1 LNGLKDQA
9 FGIASGRPVHD
20 PRLDEKPATSIRVL
34 VVDDHA
40 LVRTGISAIL
50 RQHPDIEVV
59 GEAANAE
66 AALTCVRRTLVD
78 VAILDLRLGVSRNDG
93 LELAGAIWEAA
104 SAVRV
109 VLYSN
114 YVGDEC
120 ATLLEGAN
128 VYGVVLKTD
137 HPRTLVDA
145 VRAAAGRV
153 TFISPDAWGRIART

>member
-1 LNGLKDQA
+1 MKDQG
-9 FGIASGRPVHD
+9 FGIASRRPAHD
-20 PRLDEKPATSIRVL
+20 PRLDEKPSGSIRVL
-34 VVDDHA
+34 VVDDHP

-66 AALTCVRRTLVD
+66 AALTCVRGTSTD
-78 VAILDLRLGVSRNDG
+78 VAILDLRLGVSRDDG

-104 SAVRV
+104 PDVRI

-137 HPRTLVDA
+137 HPKTLVDA
-145 VRAAAGRV
+145 VRTASRHV
-153 TFISPDAWGRIART
+153 KFISPDAWGRIARS